1 MAGKKSAVD
10 WGDRD
15 QLRAVLRAV
24 IAEAGD
30 RCSLGELTQGV
41 LDRLEAMNGAA
52 EEWVGRMQRGAL
64 ADFLYNQL
72 DLEMKRQKVV
82 FALPKSGRNVTL
94 NPRQGIRVVGEERYQ
109 QVLIL
114 AMTKPEYLAWR
125 AREIAEIRVHSDRMQ
140 VIRAIDAFWDEYPD
154 AADLGDL
161 FRLAGMDS
169 SRLRLP
175 ESA

>member
-1 MAGKKSAVD
+1 M
-10 WGDRD
+10 
-15 QLRAVLRAV
+15 RAVLRAV

-41 LDRLEAMNGAA
+41 LDRLEALNGGA
-52 EEWVGRMQRGAL
+52 EEWVDRMRCRAL

-72 DLEMKRQKVV
+72 DREMKRQKVV
-82 FALPKSGRNVTL
+82 FTLPKSGRNATL
-94 NPRQGIRVVGEERYQ
+94 NPRQGIRVVGEEQYQ
-109 QVLIL
+109 RVLNL

-125 AREIAEIRVHSDRMQ
+125 AREIAGIRVHGARMQ
-140 VIRAIDAFWDEYPD
+140 VIRAIDTFWDEYPD
-154 AADLGDL
+154 APDLGEL
-161 FRLAGMDS
+161 FRLAGLDS